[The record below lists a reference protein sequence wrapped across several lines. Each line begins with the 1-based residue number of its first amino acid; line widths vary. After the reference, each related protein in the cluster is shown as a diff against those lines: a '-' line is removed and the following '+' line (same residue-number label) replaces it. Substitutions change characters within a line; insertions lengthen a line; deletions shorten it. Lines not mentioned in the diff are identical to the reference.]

1 MEEMRCGRILVSEH
15 SYRTLDTV
23 VCLDGVLWQLEMESH
38 ESLLPLGGSVVAQ
51 A

>member
-23 VCLDGVLWQLEMESH
+23 VCLDGVLWQLESH